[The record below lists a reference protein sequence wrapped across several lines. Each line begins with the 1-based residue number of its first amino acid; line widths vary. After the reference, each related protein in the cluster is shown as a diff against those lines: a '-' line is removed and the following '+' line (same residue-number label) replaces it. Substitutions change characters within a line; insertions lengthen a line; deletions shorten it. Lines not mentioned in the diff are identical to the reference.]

1 MYYYELKPYWIM
13 DSLET
18 EDLLLQLVQT
28 YIKEVYVACFG
39 AGYYKYK
46 DLTIKTDIIQDLVST
61 K

>member
-1 MYYYELKPYWIM
+1 MM

-28 YIKEVYVACFG
+28 YTKEVYVACFG
-39 AGYYKYK
+39 AGYYKNK

-61 K
+61 E